1 VQNWDESY
9 KALKTL
15 LNNPEYRTQVGDAIF
30 EDYENRL
37 EMLNRAYSD
46 GGWDGSV
53 TAGVEAGRLGVDI
66 LGLLTGV
73 GGVAK
78 LSTQAAATGSK
89 AIIKLADNIGSGPSP
104 GSFGSQIGAVG
115 DVSKVPNP
123 VGANGGVATTVI
135 TPAMETKILYGE
147 RVVNA
152 SGTPTNRLIG
162 AHGGEIANSNPNYAV
177 EVLSVNVDGT
187 RNAKLL
193 TQFSDGSVSN
203 IKTSTLFPENWTP
216 SQSIGAV
223 KQVGDSVPV
232 ATRADGAAL
241 YQSTVN
247 GVQIEVIKVG
257 NNVTAG
263 YPVGSRGFQT
273 KTYFLTG
280 KN

>member
-1 VQNWDESY
+1 MQRARELGQLRQSFNAAREAGDIGEMQKLQARHAQITS
-9 KALKTL
+9 ADG
-15 LNNPEYRTQVGDAIF
+15 NPSMLQVSMASDILRAQIAQGLPADRYSLGLAAGAAITQGFAGMVAP
-30 EDYENRL
+30 
-37 EMLNRAYSD
+37 
-46 GGWDGSV
+46 
-53 TAGVEAGRLGVDI
+53 TAG
-66 LGLLTGV
+66 
-73 GGVAK
+73 
-78 LSTQAAATGSK
+78 
-89 AIIKLADNIGSGPSP
+89 GP
-104 GSFGSQIGAVG
+104 IA
-115 DVSKVPNP
+115 
-123 VGANGGVATTVI
+123 GANGGAATTVI

-147 RVVNA
+147 RVTNA

-162 AHGGEIANSNPNYAV
+162 AHGGEISNSKPNYAV
-177 EVLSVNVDGT
+177 EVISVNADGT

-193 TQFSDGSVSN
+193 TQFSDGNVSN
-203 IKTSTLFPENWTP
+203 IKSSTLFPEHWTP

-223 KQVGDSVPV
+223 KQVGDLVPV